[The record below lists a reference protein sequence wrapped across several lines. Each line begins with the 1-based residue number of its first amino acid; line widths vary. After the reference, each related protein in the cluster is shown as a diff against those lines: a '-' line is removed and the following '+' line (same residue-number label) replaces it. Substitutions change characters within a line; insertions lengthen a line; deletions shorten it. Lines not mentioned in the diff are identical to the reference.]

1 MEKTEWQ
8 GKFVKVTTEVM
19 HGQVWER
26 AYIPEGL
33 VIFPVTDDGKILFI
47 REKRPH
53 ENPPVRLK
61 PVSGML
67 DEGEAPLETAQRE
80 LQEEIGFIAGS
91 MEEFWVYTTNGT
103 VNSKTYFYL
112 AKNLTPSKL
121 PNPDGEDAIE
131 EIIAFTPEEVSAKIQ
146 SEEVRWGV
154 SVMGWFKL
162 QQILG
167 SQKTSL

>member
-1 MEKTEWQ
+1 
-8 GKFVKVTTEVM
+8 
-19 HGQVWER
+19 
-26 AYIPEGL
+26 

-67 DEGEAPLETAQRE
+67 DEGELPIDTAQRE
-80 LQEEIGFIAGS
+80 LQEEIGFKAGK

-131 EIIAFTPEEVSAKIQ
+131 EIIAFTPEEVSQKIQ

-162 QQILG
+162 QQLSKIKI
-167 SQKTSL
+167 SSL